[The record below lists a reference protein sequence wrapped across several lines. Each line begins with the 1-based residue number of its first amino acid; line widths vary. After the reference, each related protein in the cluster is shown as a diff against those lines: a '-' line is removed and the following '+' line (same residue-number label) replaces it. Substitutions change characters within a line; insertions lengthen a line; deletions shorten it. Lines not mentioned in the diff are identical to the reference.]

1 MELKVLPPT
10 CFTFVFQL
18 HFMKAIVRKAKRSD
32 STSIMNLIIELAL
45 FEKEPESVTLTTK
58 DIEQHGFGD
67 HPKFEWLV
75 AEVADEVIGMALY
88 YPRFSTWK
96 GPTFHL
102 EDLIVSEQFK
112 AKGIGTQ
119 LYSAFIQKSYEAGV
133 ERIEWNVLDWNKPA
147 VKFYEKSGAQVL
159 TDWRTVQ
166 MHRPAMK
173 NYLDTYLQ

>member
-1 MELKVLPPT
+1 MPPARIT
-10 CFTFVFQL
+10 ACFIYVSSCN
-18 HFMKAIVRKAKRSD
+18 AIS
-32 STSIMNLIIELAL
+32 
-45 FEKEPESVTLTTK
+45 LTAFCIASNE
-58 DIEQHGFGD
+58 DIFGD
-67 HPKFEWLV
+67 QPKFECLV
-75 AEVADEVIGMALY
+75 AEVEQQVVGMALY

-112 AKGIGTQ
+112 GKGVGTQ
-119 LYSAFIQKSYEAGV
+119 LYSAFIQQSYEVGV
-133 ERIEWNVLDWNKPA
+133 ERIEWNVLDWNTPA

-173 NYLDTYLQ
+173 NYLNTTTQ

>member
-1 MELKVLPPT
+1 
-10 CFTFVFQL
+10 
-18 HFMKAIVRKAKRSD
+18 MKAIVRKAKRSD
-32 STSIMNLIIELAL
+32 SASILNLIKELAL
-45 FEKEPESVTLTTK
+45 FEKEPESVQLTVT
-58 DIEQHGFGD
+58 DIEHHGFGD
-67 HPKFEWLV
+67 QPKFECLV
-75 AEVADEVIGMALY
+75 AEVEQQVVGMALY

-112 AKGIGTQ
+112 GKGVGTQ
-119 LYSAFIQKSYEAGV
+119 LYSAFIQQSYEVGV
-133 ERIEWNVLDWNKPA
+133 ERIEWNVLDWNTPA

-173 NYLDTYLQ
+173 NYLNTTTQ